1 MKVGEPHRAALRITA
16 HHHTLGGPRMQHVIL
31 IEDDALIRRLLERRL
46 RDAGWRVTALRDGR
60 MMQQVIASDPA
71 QLIVLDLGL
80 PHDDGLAL
88 LEQLRAQGLR
98 TPVLVLTAYD
108 LPHLHETVRG
118 MGANDLVQKPFD
130 QEELVD
136 RMRRMM
142 AA

>member
-1 MKVGEPHRAALRITA
+1 MRITA
-16 HHHTLGGPRMQHVIL
+16 QHRKNGGSRMHHVIL

-46 RDAGWRVTALRDGR
+46 HDAGWRVTALRDGR
-60 MMQQVIASDPA
+60 ALQQVIASDPA

-88 LEQLRAQGLR
+88 LEQLRAQGLN

-130 QEELVD
+130 QEELLQ
-136 RMRRMM
+136 RMHRLL

>member
-1 MKVGEPHRAALRITA
+1 M
-16 HHHTLGGPRMQHVIL
+16 
-31 IEDDALIRRLLERRL
+31 
-46 RDAGWRVTALRDGR
+46 TALRDGR
-60 MMQQVIASDPA
+60 ALQQVIASDPA

-88 LEQLRAQGLR
+88 LEQLRAQGLN

-130 QEELVD
+130 QEELLQ
-136 RMRRMM
+136 RMHRLL

>member
-1 MKVGEPHRAALRITA
+1 MRITA
-16 HHHTLGGPRMQHVIL
+16 HHHTLGGSRMQHVIL
-31 IEDDALIRRLLERRL
+31 IEDDALIRRLLESRL
-46 RDAGWRVTALRDGR
+46 KDAGWRVTALRDGR
-60 MMQQVIASDPA
+60 ALQEVLASDPA

-88 LEQLRAQGLR
+88 LEQLRAKGMR

-118 MGANDLVQKPFD
+118 LGADDLVQKPYD
-130 QEELVD
+130 QEELLH
-136 RMRRMM
+136 RMHRLL